1 MVEKNCL
8 SNDKSEEDDSSNNEC
23 DTNVEDSFHERNL
36 YVASLPLVA
45 SFTLLGY
52 FSHVLFIIFH
62 CIWEHIIKLRSLVS
76 VSCRTNVQSK
86 ISHEGNVI
94 NVPVEMSKSSAIEN
108 QLLKQK
114 LHHKK
119 AFEYISLAL
128 KIDEE
133 DEGKVWIKNCTLLKL
148 KSVDLISFNFR

>member
-1 MVEKNCL
+1 MVEKNSL
-8 SNDKSEEDDSSNNEC
+8 SNDKSEEDDSSSNEC
-23 DTNVEDSFHERNL
+23 DTNVEGSFHERNL

-45 SFTLLGY
+45 SFTLFGY

-62 CIWEHIIKLRSLVS
+62 CIWEYIIKLRSLVS
-76 VSCRTNVQSK
+76 LSCSTNVHSK

-94 NVPVEMSKSSAIEN
+94 NVPVEMSKNSAIEN

-114 LHHKK
+114 LHHRK

-133 DEGKVWIKNCTLLKL
+133 DKGK
-148 KSVDLISFNFR
+148 